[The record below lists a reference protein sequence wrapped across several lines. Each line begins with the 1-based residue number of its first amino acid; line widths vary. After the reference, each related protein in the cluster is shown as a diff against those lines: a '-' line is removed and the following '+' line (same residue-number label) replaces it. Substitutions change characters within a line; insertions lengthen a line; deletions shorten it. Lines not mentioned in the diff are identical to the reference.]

1 MSKKTFEIWG
11 RTLEIDVVYDCYRGE
26 EVLESQKKAY
36 DMFCENSEIIF
47 NKAYEEVIAYCYK
60 KNKEE
65 LGDTVITN
73 IFKYVKPKSIYIER
87 SSNDE
92 RKIGI
97 LCAYKFNPD
106 DGMAIVFKNETFFMI
121 GTEDIIL

>member
-1 MSKKTFEIWG
+1 MKPK
-11 RTLEIDVVYDCYRGE
+11 Y
-26 EVLESQKKAY
+26 
-36 DMFCENSEIIF
+36 
-47 NKAYEEVIAYCYK
+47 
-60 KNKEE
+60 
-65 LGDTVITN
+65 TVITN